1 MVKSIVRSRHGQL
14 VWALLLLLLPG
25 GAAFA
30 GAEAPGEIM
39 NTEGKSFKGLLR
51 WKSLNRVYMVKS
63 GGVNSAT
70 AVEFEV
76 PLNMVKTLRVAEP
89 AEFAQANKLLQENKL
104 PQAIA
109 VLDKLAQDYAM
120 LNWDLRA
127 TRWLAEAYLRDGKAV
142 EAVRACE
149 RVMDKRKELALSGEV
164 APSYWQALLA
174 AGRFNRLEEL
184 LDLAAKSAAP
194 EGLARAYIL
203 RGELWRKQG
212 KQKEALRDGYL
223 RTVVLYKE
231 AREPVV
237 REARA
242 EALYKAAQCLDE
254 LGQLQRATEMRTKC
268 LNEHGES
275 VWAQRVKAGERS

>member
-1 MVKSIVRSRHGQL
+1 MVTSIVRSRQGQVVLSL
-14 VWALLLLLLPG
+14 VLLLLPICT
-25 GAAFA
+25 AFA

-39 NTEGKSFKGLLR
+39 NTEGKPFKGVLR
-51 WKSLNRVYMVKS
+51 WKSQNRVYIVKS
-63 GGVNSAT
+63 GGPNSAT

-76 PLNMVKTLRVAEP
+76 PLNMVQTLRVAEP
-89 AEFAQANKLLQENKL
+89 AELAQAYKLLQENKL
-104 PQAIA
+104 TQAIA

-120 LNWDLRA
+120 LTYDLRA
-127 TRWLAEAYLRDGKAV
+127 TRWLSDAYLRDGKPL

-174 AGRFNRLEEL
+174 AGRFNKLEEL

-194 EGLARAYIL
+194 EGLARAYVL
-203 RGELWRKQG
+203 RGELLRKQG
-212 KQKEALRDGYL
+212 KQKDALRDGYL

-231 AREPVV
+231 AREPAV

-254 LGQLQRATEMRTKC
+254 LGQIQRATEMRTKC

-275 VWAQRVKAGERS
+275 AWAQRVKAGERS